1 MNFEYIW
8 ALIVMYA
15 LFAAGIFF
23 MKYARCA
30 KLFNVIFPVAV
41 FALYLSLCIFV
52 YKTDTDPGR
61 WNFLNTLPVANI
73 SPFTFSIMPLLLIL
87 PKKVKEPIYLLIAM
101 MTIGMFLSTA
111 FGCLGNAVRGY
122 RFHPHFVLDYMA
134 HVVLAAYG
142 VYLIRSRTAKF
153 SIKNCIVSGSI
164 IYGVA
169 FVMLILNVIFDKA
182 FFGLS
187 LNGKHNIYNMVLVD
201 SSYLSA
207 LLYFL
212 GLGAVLALG
221 ALLCSFLNRERFAIV
236 GRDR

>member
-8 ALIVMYA
+8 ALVAMYA
-15 LFAAGIFF
+15 LFALGLFL
-23 MKYARCA
+23 MKYARCVKA
-30 KLFNVIFPVAV
+30 FNLIFPAVV
-41 FALYLSLCIFV
+41 FALYLSLCI
-52 YKTDTDPGR
+52 YIYRTDTDPGR

-87 PKKVKEPIYLLIAM
+87 PKRAKESIYLLIAM
-101 MTIGMFLSTA
+101 MSVGMFLSTA
-111 FGCLGNAVRGY
+111 LGCIGNAMRNY
-122 RFHPHFVLDYMA
+122 NFHPHFLLDYMA

-142 VYLIRSRTAKF
+142 VYLIRTGTAKF
-153 SIKNCIVSGSI
+153 SIKNCLVSGSL

-207 LLYFL
+207 LIYFV
-212 GLGAVLALG
+212 GLGVVLALG
-221 ALLCSFLNRERFAIV
+221 ALLCSFLSRERFSIKK
-236 GRDR
+236 

>member
-1 MNFEYIW
+1 
-8 ALIVMYA
+8 
-15 LFAAGIFF
+15 
-23 MKYARCA
+23 
-30 KLFNVIFPVAV
+30 
-41 FALYLSLCIFV
+41 
-52 YKTDTDPGR
+52 
-61 WNFLNTLPVANI
+61 
-73 SPFTFSIMPLLLIL
+73 
-87 PKKVKEPIYLLIAM
+87 M

-111 FGCLGNAVRGY
+111 FGCLGNAVRNY
-122 RFHPHFVLDYMA
+122 RFHPHFLLDYMA

-142 VYLIRSRTAKF
+142 VYLIRSKTAKF
-153 SIKNCIVSGSI
+153 SVKNCLVSGSL

-207 LLYFL
+207 LIYFV

-221 ALLCSFLNRERFAIV
+221 ALLCGFLSRERFSIKK
-236 GRDR
+236 

>member
-8 ALIVMYA
+8 ALVAMYA
-15 LFAAGIFF
+15 LFALGLFL
-23 MKYARCA
+23 MKYARCVKA
-30 KLFNVIFPVAV
+30 FNLIFPAVV
-41 FALYLSLCIFV
+41 FALYLSLCI
-52 YKTDTDPGR
+52 YIYRTDTDPGR

-87 PKKVKEPIYLLIAM
+87 PKRAKEPIYLLIAM
-101 MTIGMFLSTA
+101 MSVGMFLSTA
-111 FGCLGNAVRGY
+111 LGCIGNAMRNY
-122 RFHPHFVLDYMA
+122 NFHPHFLLDYMA

-142 VYLIRSRTAKF
+142 VYLIRTGTAKF
-153 SIKNCIVSGSI
+153 SIKNCLVSGSL

-207 LLYFL
+207 LIYFV
-212 GLGAVLALG
+212 GLGVVLALG
-221 ALLCSFLNRERFAIV
+221 ALLCSFLSRERFSIKK
-236 GRDR
+236 

>member
-15 LFAAGIFF
+15 LFALGLFL
-23 MKYARCA
+23 MKYARCVKA
-30 KLFNVIFPVAV
+30 FNLIFPIAV
-41 FALYLSLCIFV
+41 FALYLSLCIYV

-87 PKKVKEPIYLLIAM
+87 PKRAKEPIYLLIAM
-101 MTIGMFLSTA
+101 MSVGMFFSTA
-111 FGCLGNAVRGY
+111 LGCLGNAVRSY
-122 RFHPHFVLDYMA
+122 NFHPHFLLDYMA

-142 VYLIRSRTAKF
+142 VYLIRTGTAKF
-153 SIKNCIVSGSI
+153 SIRNCLVSGSL

-169 FVMLILNVIFDKA
+169 FVMLILNLIFGKA

-201 SSYLSA
+201 NSYLSA
-207 LLYFL
+207 LIYFV

-221 ALLCSFLNRERFAIV
+221 ALLCGFLSRERFSIKK
-236 GRDR
+236 

>member
-8 ALIVMYA
+8 ALVAMYA
-15 LFAAGIFF
+15 LFALGLFL
-23 MKYARCA
+23 MKYARCVKA
-30 KLFNVIFPVAV
+30 FNLIFPIVV
-41 FALYLSLCIFV
+41 FALYLSLCIYV
-52 YKTDTDPGR
+52 YRTDTDPGR

-87 PKKVKEPIYLLIAM
+87 PKRAKEPIYLLIAM
-101 MTIGMFLSTA
+101 MSVGMFLSTA
-111 FGCLGNAVRGY
+111 LGCIGNAVRNY
-122 RFHPHFVLDYMA
+122 NFHPHFLLDYMA

-142 VYLIRSRTAKF
+142 VYLIRTGTAKF
-153 SIKNCIVSGSI
+153 SIKNCLVSGSL

-169 FVMLILNVIFDKA
+169 FVMLVLNIIFNKA

-187 LNGKHNIYNMVLVD
+187 LNGRHNIYNMVLVD

-207 LLYFL
+207 LIYFA

-221 ALLCSFLNRERFAIV
+221 ALLCSFLSRERFSIKK
-236 GRDR
+236 